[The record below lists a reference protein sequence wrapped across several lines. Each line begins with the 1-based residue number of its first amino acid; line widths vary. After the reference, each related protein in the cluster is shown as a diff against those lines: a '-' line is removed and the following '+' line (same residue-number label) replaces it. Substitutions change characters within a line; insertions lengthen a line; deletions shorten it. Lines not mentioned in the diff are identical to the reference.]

1 MKHAFNVQL
10 HLLCRSFAVFLF
22 AVLTMNLPGC
32 APTPGAPKPQGP
44 ASSGTPRATD
54 PGVAALQA
62 PAPSRPSPNYDLA
75 SLPAA
80 QPRALDLQGHRG
92 MRAHWP
98 ENSILGMEEAVAAG
112 VTTLEMDVVIASDG
126 QPLLSHEPWLSPEI
140 CRTPLGQ
147 PIAEGDHSWN
157 LFTMP
162 VEDVAKC
169 DCGAQGHPR
178 FPQQRPVPTTKPTL
192 AQLFEALRDRAA
204 ADPRFATV
212 RFNIELKHRPEGD
225 GIHHPDAAT
234 FAQAVL
240 AVLDRYGVADRTTL
254 QSFSAQALEAVHAAR
269 PDLSTAWL
277 VEEEGSTAS
286 WLDLLTFTP
295 SILSPDYALLSQ
307 QDLDEA
313 HARGLKVIP
322 WTVNDATHAEALI
335 RMGVDGLITDD
346 PYLVTSV
353 LTRQGCTVK

>member
-1 MKHAFNVQL
+1 
-10 HLLCRSFAVFLF
+10 
-22 AVLTMNLPGC
+22 MNLPGC
-32 APTPGAPKPQGP
+32 APTLDAPKPQGP
-44 ASSGTPRATD
+44 ASARAQASNGTPVSSGTPST
-54 PGVAALQA
+54 
-62 PAPSRPSPNYDLA
+62 PAYDLA

-112 VTTLEMDVVIASDG
+112 VTTLEIDVVIASDG

-140 CRTPLGQ
+140 CRSPLGQ

-157 LFTMP
+157 LYTMP
-162 VEDVAKC
+162 VADVVKC

-346 PYLVTSV
+346 PYLITSV
-353 LTRQGCTVK
+353 LTRQGCTIAH